1 MILCHILFVVFFFI
15 LCVWHFFHL
24 FELKCARDEEI
35 VRHFVFYHGFLVFI
49 AVLLMCRIYYKKS
62 TGVDCNASEC
72 NSVTAKTIENND
84 TATDNETS
92 INTLIGD
99 TSIGDIDFAEQ
110 CNLFDIMLF
119 DFTCL
124 VLN

>member
-1 MILCHILFVVFFFI
+1 MRKLYDTMF
-15 LCVWHFFHL
+15 
-24 FELKCARDEEI
+24 
-35 VRHFVFYHGFLVFI
+35 FYHGFLVFI

-72 NSVTAKTIENND
+72 NSVTAKTNENND

-110 CNLFDIMLF
+110 CTLFDIMLF

>member
-1 MILCHILFVVFFFI
+1 M
-15 LCVWHFFHL
+15 
-24 FELKCARDEEI
+24 
-35 VRHFVFYHGFLVFI
+35 Y
-49 AVLLMCRIYYKKS
+49 RIHYKKS

-72 NSVTAKTIENND
+72 NSVTAKTNENND

-110 CNLFDIMLF
+110 CTLFDIMLF